1 MRILMIVGVISLIL
15 SSSGIASLAKPQLV
29 KSVDDGF
36 HIYRNDGRYYVIGS
50 EETLN
55 IFLNHGRILYSRTL
69 LGHGPLG
76 ETVVFEIDRK
86 NSERIEALQRQF
98 MDTEITY
105 IFY

>member
-1 MRILMIVGVISLIL
+1 MRILMILVIFSLL
-15 SSSGIASLAKPQLV
+15 VSSFAVAGLAEPQLV
-29 KSVDDGF
+29 RSVDDDF
-36 HIYRNDGRYYVIGS
+36 HIYRKDGRYYVIGS
-50 EETLN
+50 RETLKS
-55 IFLNHGRILYSRTL
+55 FLNHGSIPYRRTL

-86 NSERIEALQRQF
+86 NPERIEALQRQF